1 MYEID
6 LTNYYNFRGLNND
19 GILTIDLYESNIG
32 DFTKYY
38 DKLVGGVK

>member
-1 MYEID
+1 MYQLD

-19 GILTIDLYESNIG
+19 GILTIDIYGEVN

-38 DKLVGGVK
+38 DELIGGVI